1 MEEPLLLLT
10 AVVWLVVLSFS
21 VEDTDETDEILTSLE
36 TSARGGNFLGVRR
49 GELGHDCVTRNGFR
63 SRIDA
68 EMPPDTLVVGPL
80 GSLTSSLM
88 AICPGRDVTDDM
100 DEIDV
105 IESVRLAARY
115 KIGVEGVELVPCRC
129 LK

>member
-1 MEEPLLLLT
+1 M
-10 AVVWLVVLSFS
+10 VLSFS
-21 VEDTDETDEILTSLE
+21 VEDTEEIDEILTSLE
-36 TSARGGNFLGVRR
+36 TSAREGGNFLGVRR

-68 EMPPDTLVVGPL
+68 EIPPDPLVVGPL
-80 GSLTSSLM
+80 RSLTSSLM
-88 AICPGRDVTDDM
+88 ACPGRDVTDDM

-105 IESVRLAARY
+105 TESVRLAARY